1 MSKLL
6 ITATPALCRDKK
18 LCYGKFLCAAL
29 FNCQY
34 RTCKLH
40 ARRHYESMK
49 ILKGYKIHDITREL
63 TFKKNVS
70 YEAQSIV
77 NQEHANFVQEG
88 ITKV

>member
-1 MSKLL
+1 
-6 ITATPALCRDKK
+6 
-18 LCYGKFLCAAL
+18 
-29 FNCQY
+29 
-34 RTCKLH
+34 
-40 ARRHYESMK
+40 MK